1 MLVLADDPEPAPD
14 LDAECEEAV
23 AGLGA
28 VIRRAEAALDALRA
42 PGPHPDGLQIRV
54 QDLNTALIHLAGQAA
69 ELRDA
74 EDRRARAV
82 EEDLASRPLAAG
94 LYQAG
99 REDEHAELVA
109 AGWRPPRA
117 RHAQRS
123 RRSWQPQE
131 GQETLPGLRRIQG
144 AALPAAVAVSLHHA
158 VRSAWAWAAHHTVL
172 AAAAA
177 VAVPAV
183 AIGAATAVPAV
194 VHAVAGPPAASVP
207 APAAS
212 VVDADPIASTSPASS
227 GRPSPDAKTA
237 HKAAVRQAPPFPGS
251 SSSPAPPGSPASQA
265 PPQGSLTFQEDTLL
279 IGPAGTGTLTLYA
292 SGGPVTWQ
300 ASATDPLTLPV
311 SSGTIPDGHSVEVQ
325 VMVPGGTL
333 AGEGSVTVNGTV
345 IPVTWTGLPVPLP
358 TGLLP

>member
-1 MLVLADDPEPAPD
+1 
-14 LDAECEEAV
+14 
-23 AGLGA
+23 

-74 EDRRARAV
+74 EDRRARAM

-109 AGWRPPRA
+109 AGWRPPRTVPRRA
-117 RHAQRS
+117 RHAADGSQLALWRV
-123 RRSWQPQE
+123 
-131 GQETLPGLRRIQG
+131 QG
-144 AALPAAVAVSLHHA
+144 AALPAAVAGVLHGA
-158 VRSAWAWAAHHTVL
+158 VRSAWAWAAHH
-172 AAAAA
+172 AA
-177 VAVPAV
+177 VAVAAAV
-183 AIGAATAVPAV
+183 GSTAVVVGAV
-194 VHAVAGPPAASVP
+194 TAGPVIVHAISPPPAASVP

-212 VVDADPIASTSPASS
+212 VVDADPFASPSPASS

-237 HKAAVRQAPPFPGS
+237 HKAVTRQAPPFPGS

-265 PPQGSLTFQEDTLL
+265 PPQGSLTIQEDTLL

-333 AGEGSVTVNGTV
+333 AGDGSVTVNGTV
-345 IPVTWTGLPVPLP
+345 ILVTWTGSLPDAVP